1 VSEALLDAYRI
12 LRRPRL
18 TEKGN
23 YDLEKRNAY
32 AFEVPLDANKIEVRK
47 AVETLYGV
55 KVVSVRT
62 MRRRGKVRRRGF
74 HVGRK
79 SDWKKAIVRLKTG
92 ERIEVY

>member
-1 VSEALLDAYRI
+1 MSDPLIAAYRI

-32 AFEVPLDANKIEVRK
+32 AFEVPLDANKIEIRK

-55 KVVSVRT
+55 KVLSVRT
-62 MRRRGKVRRRGF
+62 MRRLGKVRRRGF

-79 SDWKKAIVRLKTG
+79 SDWKKALVKLKVG